1 MIKIKLELQ
10 STCLIITNRKQRR
23 DNIIQ
28 AEVNTTIIEHRTF
41 KLILIEVVHERI
53 AMNIQEQHVEEEW
66 FLERVRDM
74 TRKIKA
80 WNQI

>member
-10 STCLIITNRKQRR
+10 STCLIITNRKVKS

-28 AEVNTTIIEHRTF
+28 AEVNTTIIEHRTY
-41 KLILIEVVHERI
+41 KLILIEVVRERI
-53 AMNIQEQHVEEEW
+53 TMILRQDVGVW
-66 FLERVRDM
+66 FLERVLDM

-80 WNQI
+80 WNLI

>member
-10 STCLIITNRKQRR
+10 STCLIITNRKVKS

-28 AEVNTTIIEHRTF
+28 AEVNTTIIEHRTY
-41 KLILIEVVHERI
+41 KLILTEVVRERI
-53 AMNIQEQHVEEEW
+53 AMILEQDVVVW
-66 FLERVRDM
+66 FLERVLDM

-80 WNQI
+80 WNLI